1 MSDILPS
8 FCAETKWSSLFSFC
22 SDLGSQTLVP
32 FGVFRGR
39 RRGCWSCCRGWLC
52 QDKVQSPL
60 SWHIHRG
67 VKFLWSHHS
76 HPLFAFLLSNGF
88 FPFSTSWPFSA
99 ESRLI
104 KLHSLYIICNSKY
117 RVKTCDSSMNHGNCP
132 AQLTF
137 M

>member
-8 FCAETKWSSLFSFC
+8 FCKETKCSSLFILY

-39 RRGCWSCCRGWLC
+39 RRGCWSCCRGRLC

-60 SWHIHRG
+60 SWHIHSG
-67 VKFLWSHHS
+67 VKFLWSQHS
-76 HPLFAFLLSNGF
+76 RPLFAFLLSNGS
-88 FPFSTSWPFSA
+88 FPFSASWPFST

-104 KLHSLYIICNSKY
+104 KLRSLYIICNSKY
-117 RVKTCDSSMNHGNCP
+117 RVKTCDSSMNCGNCP

-137 M
+137 I